1 MTSQASVTYSPASP
15 SSRGSDSRRSRVAV
29 TAAALA
35 GALAL
40 TACGGNGSDDSDDSA
55 TGPTPSATAT
65 ADSGGGTGGSD
76 TSTAPASELEGSW
89 LTTAGGKA
97 VVLMVHGEEAAL
109 FATGGTVCSG
119 TAREQAGTRSIR
131 LKCGEGTE
139 DRANG
144 TVGSVGEDS
153 LKVTWEGALGTETY
167 TRAEGGSLPT
177 GLPTEGLGS

>member
-1 MTSQASVTYSPASP
+1 MTSEASVTYSSASP
-15 SSRGSDSRRSRVAV
+15 SSRGPHSRRARVAV
-29 TAAALA
+29 AAVGLA

-40 TACGGNGSDDSDDSA
+40 TACGGNGSDGSDDSA
-55 TGPTPSATAT
+55 TGPAPSATAT
-65 ADSGGGTGGSD
+65 ADSGGGTGGSG
-76 TSTAPASELEGSW
+76 TSAAPASELEGSW
-89 LTTAGGKA
+89 LTTADGKA

-167 TRAEGGSLPT
+167 TRAEGDSLPT
-177 GLPTEGLGS
+177 GLPTEGLGF